1 MLAGR
6 QASHDTSI
14 VSRLQPFEGQ
24 GARQG
29 IVSQYNA
36 LPSHDTAQ
44 VLGAGRAIGERA

>member
-1 MLAGR
+1 MLARTQVG
-6 QASHDTSI
+6 HDTSI

-44 VLGAGRAIGERA
+44 ALGAGRTAAARA